1 MGRKKVRNYLSVK
14 EVEDM
19 INNYF
24 YNCKDEVIK
33 YICENNGA
41 AVFKSLEDL
50 HEFDVHGSYYGGFGL
65 DCGWCWLSPKRSEQ
79 HREWV
84 LDNGKWDAYARN
96 LKLPYN
102 TQSTTL
108 KRLELE
114 KALKDLNIQEFYSVH
129 VVLD

>member
-1 MGRKKVRNYLSVK
+1 MGRKKVRKYFSIK

-24 YNCKDEVIK
+24 YNKGDEVIK
-33 YICENNGA
+33 YICENNGVS
-41 AVFKSLEDL
+41 VFNSLEEL
-50 HEFDVHGSYYGGFGL
+50 HEFDIHGSYYGGFGL

-79 HREWV
+79 YKEWV
-84 LDNGKWDAYARN
+84 LDNGKYDAYARSFN
-96 LKLPYN
+96 LPYN

-114 KALKDLNIQEFYSVH
+114 KALEDLNIQEFYSVYTR
-129 VVLD
+129 LD

>member
-24 YNCKDEVIK
+24 YNKKDEVIK
-33 YICENNGA
+33 YICENNGSGI
-41 AVFKSLEDL
+41 FNSLNEL
-50 HEFDVHGSYYGGFGL
+50 HEFDVHGSYFGGFGL
-65 DCGWCWLSPKRSEQ
+65 DCGWCWISPKRSEQ

-84 LDNGKWDAYARN
+84 LDNGKWDAYARDFI
-96 LKLPYN
+96 LPYN

-108 KRLELE
+108 KKLELE
-114 KALKDLNIQEFYSVH
+114 KALKDLNIEKYYSVY
-129 VVLD
+129 VRLD